1 MSVLWPK
8 LFFDFLVLNPTE
20 SSQQLVDSIISKWS
34 DSDGS
39 SLDPSSP
46 PYTAPAKRLSDT
58 FNFFNRRQSG
68 SKICRPGITTD
79 YVESNKLTLTRSRDS
94 SNDNVILS
102 LNYGDHQPQTVTITP
117 SSLSFGDYDNIITN
131 DAIFDNACDN
141 GSRFDIESIYDLIRT
156 EYPRVEVSY
165 SARPRLNEFRVIF
178 IDIEY
183 ILGGTGVG
191 KETDTKRM
199 ILRRGLVSTK
209 ENMMIL
215 PMPTVD
221 FIDHLFGRL
230 PPEMGENGDSPEKGG
245 DVTILNYYPSLLAQY
260 YKNCILHGLFH
271 AFGAR
276 MNSPPQ
282 KFLSVVLANPDTLN
296 LADAAQVWCNMF
308 FDWFAVTRNTIIDPA
323 VVKTGDSSL
332 PNRLFA
338 LTNSTDRFYDAK
350 ELHKFAYS
358 NVVYV
363 QCNSDYLSTLSD
375 EAIGS
380 AFKSYV
386 EWFCFD
392 TLKTKYPSRQDEN
405 GQPWS
410 KVHIFWPG
418 ESAFVLPSI
427 AKTAFTLSNCADF
440 YTNGPP
446 PVATTDNVSD
456 VCFEVVC
463 AFAADGDESAS
474 VVDMNQTEQP
484 LQPPSKPDGI
494 VAIRDQKYGLA
505 ILEFQH
511 TLTIGGGTVDSE
523 VTFENSAENNDAISN
538 ALKAAVDNYLDAY
551 FETPKRVCFHIIA
564 DSIRMLDFR
573 TMHVTTLVGINRW
586 GGVRPI
592 NTSPKPFESQGFE
605 VTTSLKFHT
614 KSPVSF
620 IPGGD
625 PINNIMTPLES
636 DFAWATVPIGLTDTQ
651 FNLVNRNVTAPPPPP
666 PVASGGVTQTT
677 TWANFSVK
685 QSPPPVPLQIN
696 TTFKPQVLIKP
707 ITINLGRPPLIRF

>member
-1 MSVLWPK
+1 MSGLWPE
-8 LFFDFLVLNPTE
+8 LFFNFLILNPSE
-20 SSQQLVDSIISKWS
+20 SSESLVESIISKWKGS
-34 DSDGS
+34 NGS
-39 SLDPSSP
+39 SLTPSY
-46 PYTAPAKRLSDT
+46 PYAAPAKRLSDT
-58 FNFFNRRQSG
+58 FNFFHLRSG
-68 SKICRPGITTD
+68 EHVCRSGLD
-79 YVESNKLTLTRSRDS
+79 KSNKLILTRSRDI
-94 SNDNVILS
+94 NDNILLS
-102 LNYGDHQPQTVTITP
+102 LNYGSQTQTVTITP
-117 SSLSFGDYDNIITN
+117 SSLSFGDYDNFITN

-141 GSRFDIESIYDLIRT
+141 GSRFDIERIYDLMRT
-156 EYPRVEVSY
+156 EYSHLNDNHP
-165 SARPRLNEFRVIF
+165 ARPRTNEFRVIF
-178 IDIEY
+178 VDIEY
-183 ILGGTGVG
+183 FLSGTMSR
-191 KETDTKRM
+191 ENDTKLM

-215 PMPTVD
+215 PMPTAA
-221 FIDHLFGRL
+221 FIDRL
-230 PPEMGENGDSPEKGG
+230 EENGAFSIPDE
-245 DVTILNYYPSLLAQY
+245 DYPSLLSQY
-260 YKNCILHGLFH
+260 YKNCILHGLCH

-282 KFLSVVLANPDTLN
+282 KFLSVLLADNSERGAITLN
-296 LADAAQVWCNMF
+296 LDGAVQAWCNMF
-308 FDWFAVTRNTIIDPA
+308 FDRFVVTNAIIDTD

-338 LTNSTDRFYDAK
+338 LTNRNDRFYDIN

-358 NVVYV
+358 NVIFV
-363 QCNSDYLSTLSD
+363 QCNSEYLSSLISD
-375 EAIGS
+375 AAS
-380 AFKSYV
+380 AFKLYV
-386 EWFCFD
+386 ELFCFN
-392 TLKTKYPSRQDEN
+392 TLKTKYPGRQNVN
-405 GQPWS
+405 GSPPN
-410 KVHIFWPG
+410 VHVFWPG
-418 ESAFVLPSI
+418 ATIESPFVLPSI
-427 AKTAFTLSNCADF
+427 GAKTAFRLYDCAGF
-440 YTNGPP
+440 YTNGPLP
-446 PVATTDNVSD
+446 HATDNSSSD

-463 AFAADGDESAS
+463 AFAADDDESA
-474 VVDMNQTEQP
+474 VNMGDAAGTT
-484 LQPPSKPDGI
+484 KPDGI
-494 VAIRDQKYGLA
+494 VAIRDQKCGIA
-505 ILEFQH
+505 MLEFQH
-511 TLTIGGGTVDSE
+511 TLTMADSE
-523 VTFENSAENNDAISN
+523 NDDETISGI
-538 ALKAAVDNYLDAY
+538 LKAAVDNYLDAY

-625 PINNIMTPLES
+625 PINNIMTPLEP